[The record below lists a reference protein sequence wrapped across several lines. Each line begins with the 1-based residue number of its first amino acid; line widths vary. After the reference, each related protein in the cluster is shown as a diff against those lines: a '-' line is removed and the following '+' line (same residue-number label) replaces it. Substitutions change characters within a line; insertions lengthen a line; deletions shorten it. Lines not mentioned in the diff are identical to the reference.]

1 MFNLDSFKKNI
12 ADAVKN
18 ITSSTPSGDPSDKV
32 GFAEGVDDG
41 VVLLVAQIILATQ
54 KLEFAEN
61 MLVKVEKLKFMLP
74 SNLEE
79 LIYLDEMEVAC
90 RERIAYLKNK

>member
-12 ADAVKN
+12 ANAVKN
-18 ITSSTPSGDPSDKV
+18 IESSPASADTTAKV

-41 VVLLVAQIILATQ
+41 IVLLVAQIILATQ

-61 MLVKVEKLKFMLP
+61 LLARVEKIKAFLP
-74 SNLEE
+74 SNIEE
-79 LIYLDEMEVAC
+79 LIYLDEIEVAC